1 MKAADFVGMSR
12 RQLIEALCAGH
23 AIDPAALDDT
33 EYKGVSLGLPGFI
46 DRLSWK
52 TFKKTFHRD
61 PESGHLRGWNVRLEQ
76 HGIDA
81 PCVPMKTKHG
91 EPLTFGHYRVVDPA
105 GYRMPKPANR
115 GLLIDYGLGGNA
127 ALSFTNRLRDPIVAV
142 NEGDATLLLGWSY
155 ADLGILRFGTPSFF
169 TLELD
174 GPLSHDAAPPRKH
187 ETGKR

>member
-1 MKAADFVGMSR
+1 MKASDFLGMSR
-12 RQLIEALCAGH
+12 RQLLDALCAGH

-61 PESGHLRGWNVRLEQ
+61 PQSGYLRGWNVRLEQ

-81 PCVPMKTKHG
+81 PCVAMKDKRG
-91 EPLTFGHYRVVDPA
+91 EPLSFGHYRVVDPA

-115 GLLIDYGLGGNA
+115 GLVIDYGLGGNPG
-127 ALSFTNRLRDPIVAV
+127 LSFTNRLRDPIVAV
-142 NEGDATLLLGWSY
+142 HEGDPTLLLGWSY
-155 ADLGILRFGTPSFF
+155 VDLGALRFGTPSFF

-174 GPLSHDAAPPRKH
+174 GALSQPVAPPRSPR
-187 ETGKR
+187 G